1 MERDTRLLF
10 NLPRLGSGGTP
21 PPTRLLMPF
30 VLSADVPRHP
40 PLVRLPNYELSAQE
54 PRANPLGVL
63 SIPCISPTTQLAPPR
78 I

>member
-10 NLPRLGSGGTP
+10 NLPLLGNGGTP

-63 SIPCISPTTQLAPPR
+63 SMPCISPTAQLAPPR